1 MTVVFM
7 CVAEFSKKREE
18 KAHDIHRLSHNLL
31 CTAGQKA
38 MNPNLNIVKIKHF
51 PNFQHLVLRVKQS
64 HDTVRHDMK
73 VTIMIR
79 YNIIAVIF

>member
-1 MTVVFM
+1 MIYT
-7 CVAEFSKKREE
+7 
-18 KAHDIHRLSHNLL
+18 DSHNLL
-31 CTAGQKA
+31 CTAGQKV

-64 HDTVRHDMK
+64 HHTVRHDMK

-79 YNIIAVIF
+79 YNNIAVFFNNLE